1 MRFREIRREA
11 GRNLSSGA
19 SKAVLLM
26 LLVAATSTS
35 LAALD
40 SVEMTGVLRAAEE
53 FRARGASITILTAEG
68 SVDGRACD
76 ALRHVEGVRAA
87 GALAESETPLR
98 VASIPQNPLTFFRSS
113 PGFATMLPKSTGS
126 TEPGL
131 LMPTAVV
138 DTLGLTLGDPIQTAD
153 GPTVLGG
160 TYEYP
165 DDGRTTGMGY
175 AAIAPSAPD
184 TKFDECWIDAY
195 PVSQATTDLL
205 YTTIAADSN
214 LPDTGPQLS
223 QHNMQLGKPVA
234 PGAAFAGRSTAAFPI
249 AGFGI
254 GALVGFGAVWLRR
267 LEIASALH
275 VGVRRA
281 DQTVTLLLEA
291 LAWSCVGALVALPA
305 IGLLTQA
312 LAVSDLIPVA
322 ATAALTP
329 ALTVSGAILGTL
341 AAALLVREQRL
352 FSYFKGR

>member
-1 MRFREIRREA
+1 MGARAMR
-11 GRNLSSGA
+11 SVT
-19 SKAVLLM
+19 SKVCGPPAP
-26 LLVAATSTS
+26 SP
-35 LAALD
+35 
-40 SVEMTGVLRAAEE
+40 
-53 FRARGASITILTAEG
+53 
-68 SVDGRACD
+68 
-76 ALRHVEGVRAA
+76 
-87 GALAESETPLR
+87 SETPLR

-234 PGAAFAGRSTAAFPI
+234 PGLRSPGGPPPRSHSRASVSAHWSASGPSGCGGSRSRRHCTSGCAAPI
-249 AGFGI
+249 
-254 GALVGFGAVWLRR
+254 RR
-267 LEIASALH
+267 
-275 VGVRRA
+275 
-281 DQTVTLLLEA
+281 
-291 LAWSCVGALVALPA
+291 
-305 IGLLTQA
+305 
-312 LAVSDLIPVA
+312 
-322 ATAALTP
+322 
-329 ALTVSGAILGTL
+329 
-341 AAALLVREQRL
+341 
-352 FSYFKGR
+352 

>member
-1 MRFREIRREA
+1 MQFREVRREA

-19 SKAVLLM
+19 SRAMLLM
-26 LLVAATSTS
+26 LLVAAASTS

-40 SVEMTGVLRAAEE
+40 TAEMTSVLRAADE
-53 FRARGASITILTAEG
+53 FRARGASISILTAEG
-68 SVDGRACD
+68 SIDGRACD
-76 ALRHVEGVRAA
+76 ALGQVDGVRAA
-87 GALAESETPLR
+87 GALAESEKPLR

-113 PGFATMLPKSTGS
+113 PGFATMLPASTGS
-126 TEPGL
+126 TLPGL

-138 DTLGLTLGDPIQTAD
+138 ETLGLTLGDPIQTAD

-175 AAIAPSAPD
+175 AAIAPSVPD

-205 YTTIAADSN
+205 YTAIAADSN

-223 QHNMQLGKPVA
+223 QHNMQLGKPVN
-234 PGAAFAGRSTAAFPI
+234 PEAAFAGRSTGASPL
-249 AGFGI
+249 AGLGI
-254 GALVGFGAVWLRR
+254 GALLGFGAVWMRR
-267 LEIASALH
+267 LEVAAALH
-275 VGVRRA
+275 VGVRRS
-281 DQTVTLLLEA
+281 DQTALLLLES
-291 LAWSCVGALVALPA
+291 LAWSCVGTLAAFPVIA
-305 IGLLTQA
+305 LLTQN
-312 LAVSDLIPVA
+312 LAVGDLIAVA

-329 ALTVSGAILGTL
+329 ALTISGVLLGTL